1 MPVCS
6 LPRRS
11 RSGLLTSDGRVGHI
25 ECQIVGVSS
34 HRFNMSDDKAKT
46 GLDRRLIA
54 MNQPYEVRDWCK
66 ALSCSKEELQR
77 AVVAVGP
84 SVEKVREYLN
94 EQS

>member
-1 MPVCS
+1 
-6 LPRRS
+6 
-11 RSGLLTSDGRVGHI
+11 LTSDGPVACEGAESSEASVGHI

-46 GLDRRLIA
+46 ELDRRLIA

-66 ALSCSKEELQR
+66 ALSCSKDELQR

-84 SVEKVREYLN
+84 SVEKVRDYLN
-94 EQS
+94 KRS